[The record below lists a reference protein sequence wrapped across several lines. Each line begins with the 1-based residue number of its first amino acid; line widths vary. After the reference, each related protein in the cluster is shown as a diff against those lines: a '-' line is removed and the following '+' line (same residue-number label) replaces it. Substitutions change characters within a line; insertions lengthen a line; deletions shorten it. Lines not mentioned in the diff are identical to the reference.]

1 MRLRTKAFA
10 IIFACV
16 AMLTMTGVAGAWV
29 YANGPIE
36 PVSTTV
42 SVDIAEF
49 SYIQGVYISSFELLT
64 SNQNTT
70 VNSVSNDESKLTA
83 TMNLK
88 SGGSQA
94 KIRVKFFNNTNFK
107 LTLQTV
113 SGTIFDRID
122 DASPA
127 TRVVK
132 SQSTLSC
139 DVVFDANNN
148 AQNVVFNFA
157 KIVENSEK
165 PVASVMDGATSDNIN
180 TVGDGSTYISGD
192 TAYRWT
198 NWESVSGT
206 FVAQPAVLALTL
218 SNVQQVGKVEIYHF
232 VDAGNPYPCD
242 FPATITVEYFDG
254 SQYQTLLVANLTKN
268 GTTVTGYQSQTQ
280 GITVSQN
287 WSNAA
292 RTGTNK
298 VYNMTINGA
307 TANFASGAYEGK
319 VAPCTTFTF
328 AKVNTESLRI
338 TFSPQTQ
345 TFVGIVEV
353 VVG

>member
-1 MRLRTKAFA
+1 MRLKTKAFA

-29 YANGPIE
+29 YANGPIA
-36 PVSTTV
+36 PVSVTA

-49 SYIQGVYISSFELLT
+49 SYIQGVYISSFEMLT

-88 SGGSQA
+88 SGSSQA
-94 KIRVKFFNNTNFK
+94 KIKVNFFNNTNLK

-113 SGTIFDRID
+113 SGSVFDGIEN
-122 DASPA
+122 ASPQN
-127 TRVVK
+127 RVVEAH
-132 SQSTLSC
+132 QSLSC
-139 DVVFDANNN
+139 DVVFFANNN

-165 PVASVMDGATSDNIN
+165 PVGSVMDGANSDNIN
-180 TVGDGSTYISGD
+180 TIGDGSKNISGD

-206 FVAQPAVLALTL
+206 FVAKDAVLALAL
-218 SNVQQVGKVEIYHF
+218 SNVQQVGKIEIYHF
-232 VDAGNPYPCD
+232 VDAGKPYPCD

-254 SQYQTLLVANLTKN
+254 SQYQTILVANLTKN

-287 WSNAA
+287 WSNAV
-292 RTGTNK
+292 RTGTDK
-298 VYNMTINGA
+298 VYNMTINGNS
-307 TANFASGAYEGK
+307 ANFASGYKG
-319 VAPCTTFTF
+319 VAPCTTFEF
-328 AKVNTESLRI
+328 AKVNTESLRV
-338 TFSPQTQ
+338 TFRPQTQ

>member
-1 MRLRTKAFA
+1 MKSLYTRL
-10 IIFACV
+10 V
-16 AMLTMTGVAGAWV
+16 AVVLALVSLFCIGGVSAAWV
-29 YANGPIE
+29 YATGPIA
-36 PVSTTV
+36 PVSVTA

-49 SYIQGVYISSFELLT
+49 AYIQGVYISSFEILT
-64 SNQNTT
+64 TNQNTS

-88 SGGSQA
+88 SGNSQA
-94 KIRVKFFNNTNFK
+94 KIRVNFLNNTDFK

-113 SGTIFDRID
+113 SGSVFDSIES
-122 DASPA
+122 ASPQN
-127 TRVVK
+127 RVVEAH
-132 SQSTLSC
+132 QSLSC

-157 KIVENSEK
+157 KIGSSDT
-165 PVASVMDGATSDNIN
+165 PVASVMDGANSDNIN
-180 TVGDGSTYISGD
+180 AVGDGSKNISTD

-206 FVAQPAVLALTL
+206 FVAQPAVLALAL
-218 SNVQQVGKVEIYHF
+218 SESQQVGKIEIYHF
-232 VDAGNPYPCD
+232 VDAGKPYPCD

-254 SQYQTLLVANLTKN
+254 TQYQTILIANLTKN

-287 WSNAA
+287 WSNAV
-292 RTGTNK
+292 RTGSNK
-298 VYNMTINGA
+298 VYNMTIGGS
-307 TANFASGAYEGK
+307 TANFAAGNYKG

-328 AKVNTESLRI
+328 AKVNTDSLRV
-338 TFSPQTQ
+338 TFTPQTQ

>member
-1 MRLRTKAFA
+1 MRLKTKAFA

-16 AMLTMTGVAGAWV
+16 LALAMTGVSAAWV
-29 YANGPIE
+29 YANGPIA
-36 PVSTTV
+36 PVNVTA

-49 SYIQGVYISSFELLT
+49 SYVQGVYISSFEMLT
-64 SNQNTT
+64 SNQNTS

-88 SGGSQA
+88 SGSSQA
-94 KIRVKFFNNTNFK
+94 KIKVNFFNNTDFK

-113 SGTIFDRID
+113 SGSIFDSIES
-122 DASPA
+122 ASP
-127 TRVVK
+127 
-132 SQSTLSC
+132 QSRIVEAHQSLSC
-139 DVVFDANNN
+139 DVVFNANNN
-148 AQNVVFNFA
+148 AQNIVFNFA

-165 PVASVMDGATSDNIN
+165 PVGSVMDGATSDNIN
-180 TVGDGSTYISGD
+180 AVGDGSKNISTE

-206 FVAQPAVLALTL
+206 FVAQPAVLALAL
-218 SNVQQVGKVEIYHF
+218 SNVQQVKTIEIYHF
-232 VDAGNPYPCD
+232 VDAGKPYPCD

-254 SQYQTLLVANLTKN
+254 TQYQTILVANLTKN

-287 WSNAA
+287 WQNAV
-292 RTGTNK
+292 RTGSNK
-298 VYNMTINGA
+298 VYNMTINGS
-307 TANFASGAYEGK
+307 TANFEAGNYKG

-328 AKVNTESLRI
+328 ASVNTESLRV
-338 TFSPQTQ
+338 TFTPQTQ